1 MKTERILI
9 IHSIRLHQERTPLR
23 KNLHS
28 LFKLSFILSKFVHI
42 QPWHVRYTPVL
53 QGKRGVVQNCID
65 SKITP
70 SQETAPSKIKQ
81 HPTTRIF
88 AKRQEVLVLSLPAL
102 IPVVVLK
109 KTALHTYL
117 FVFLPVL
124 QLYFSWDKCH
134 EQTEEQL
141 RHAERFLQKSTF
153 CVCYSFNPFHSNL
166 VWWMNSENLTIVL
179 RIVSWFHN
187 HMYTISKN

>member
-9 IHSIRLHQERTPLR
+9 IHSTRLHQEKTPLR
-23 KNLHS
+23 KNQHCL
-28 LFKLSFILSKFVHI
+28 KPSFILSKLVHT

-53 QGKRGVVQNCID
+53 QGKRGDVQNCND
-65 SKITP
+65 SKITL

-81 HPTTRIF
+81 HPTRQIL

-153 CVCYSFNPFHSNL
+153 CVFLFQPLSLQLGMMNELWKSNHC
-166 VWWMNSENLTIVL
+166 
-179 RIVSWFHN
+179 FKD
-187 HMYTISKN
+187 SKLIP